1 MEEERSLHSSITA
14 LKGTVDTSKK
24 MRTLVKGGK
33 TSYVLYKAGKN
44 NDLRAELEKGPNG
57 KKYYR
62 IVATKKGFEIL
73 GIEPD
78 AEAARELNRG
88 LPKGRKKWNETHILK
103 AETNTA
109 ILKYYTKKPKASGW
123 SKAGKAAIEKY
134 PEIQYLTHKDASR
147 IEKAKIVGKAAAKG
161 AGNSLKEAVDLKSI
175 VKSGGVIKG
184 AGKALGPISA
194 GLSFYSNLEEAK
206 KDKLSGEKAVI
217 RAVRDTAIDVAAGGA
232 VQAALTAAG
241 TAFIPIPGV
250 GTAIGVFVGVVANT
264 ALNKKFGKDNKSVMD
279 RIKSWFH

>member
-1 MEEERSLHSSITA
+1 M
-14 LKGTVDTSKK
+14 
-24 MRTLVKGGK
+24 
-33 TSYVLYKAGKN
+33 
-44 NDLRAELEKGPNG
+44 
-57 KKYYR
+57 
-62 IVATKKGFEIL
+62 
-73 GIEPD
+73 
-78 AEAARELNRG
+78 
-88 LPKGRKKWNETHILK
+88 
-103 AETNTA
+103 
-109 ILKYYTKKPKASGW
+109 
-123 SKAGKAAIEKY
+123 
-134 PEIQYLTHKDASR
+134 
-147 IEKAKIVGKAAAKG
+147 
-161 AGNSLKEAVDLKSI
+161 KSI

-217 RAVRDTAIDVAAGGA
+217 RAVRDTTIDVAAGGA

-241 TAFIPIPGV
+241 TAFIPIPSV